1 MNQKMTEKVMT
12 APIINDAQFIVL
24 VVTGET
30 EGKQR
35 TIPKK
40 QTHATLIA
48 LSGKP
53 NLPRLNGPFGILLRV
68 HMSRQ
73 SSGNP

>member
-1 MNQKMTEKVMT
+1 MTEKVMT

-35 TIPKK
+35 MIPKK
-40 QTHATLIA
+40 QTQITLIA
-48 LSGKP
+48 LSGKL

-73 SSGNP
+73 SSGKP